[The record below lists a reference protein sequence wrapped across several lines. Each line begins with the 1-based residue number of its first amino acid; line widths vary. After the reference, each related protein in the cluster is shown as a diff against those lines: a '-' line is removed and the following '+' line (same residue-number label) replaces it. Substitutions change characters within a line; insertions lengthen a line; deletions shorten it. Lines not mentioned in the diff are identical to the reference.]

1 MHVSHH
7 GGGGMVAARR
17 LKNWGLDV
25 SLLLTKGMPSRTI
38 PQTQFIRAQ
47 ECGVPVIYQLPIHN
61 TDNFLVIDAFIGYN
75 FKGEIYGVTE
85 ETITWMRNQKL
96 ICLDIPS
103 GVDSSTGLNPGLLQP
118 LATVTLAWPK
128 TGLLFMNPG
137 HLGQVY
143 LADIGVPF
151 WVFDNPDLYS
161 GAKPTNINIH
171 ELAKLFSLKSVVTI
185 EVSEYG
191 WSFTTLDD

>member
-1 MHVSHH
+1 M
-7 GGGGMVAARR
+7 RPK
-17 LKNWGLDV
+17 LKNWGFDV
-25 SLLLTKGMPSRTI
+25 SLLLPKGMPSRPV
-38 PQTQFIRAQ
+38 PQAQLIRAQ
-47 ECGVPVIYQLPIHN
+47 ECGVAVIYQIPDYN
-61 TDNFLVIDAFIGYN
+61 TDNCLVVDAYIGYN

-85 ETITWMRNQKL
+85 ETISWMRNQKL
-96 ICLDIPS
+96 ICLDLPS

-128 TGLLFMNPG
+128 TGLLFMNPS

-161 GAKPTNINIH
+161 GSKATNIDIH
-171 ELAKLFSLKSVVTI
+171 ELAKLFSERNVFPI
-185 EVSEYG
+185 IMMEDG
-191 WSFTTLDD
+191 WSFTSQD